1 MTTVLAGCVGLCLP
15 EFPLL
20 SQKDALQ
27 WSRNPT
33 AVEGEEP
40 EDTADVESC
49 GSNETSTVSGENDGK
64 CPNKMGE
71 ELQVIVR
78 D

>member
-1 MTTVLAGCVGLCLP
+1 MLGRFVGFCSP
-15 EFPLL
+15 KFSLL
-20 SQKDALQ
+20 LQKDALQ
-27 WSRNPT
+27 WSRNPA

-64 CPNKMGE
+64 CP
-71 ELQVIVR
+71 
-78 D
+78 